1 MKEEE
6 EAGKLPPVPEEELDR
21 KMYHDTK
28 EFLAQYGYHR
38 YEISN
43 YAREDF
49 ESRHNS
55 GYWTGHPYLGF
66 GIGAASYFGN
76 RRWSHTR
83 SLVKYLEILEKTLGA
98 RKEIP
103 EGLYEEEEI
112 LNDKDRMAEF
122 MFLGLRR
129 MRGVSEKEF
138 ERRFGRSME
147 SVYGLTLNRYQKF
160 GMLKR
165 EEGKVFLTDAGIDVS
180 NAVMADF
187 LLD

>member
-1 MKEEE
+1 
-6 EAGKLPPVPEEELDR
+6 
-21 KMYHDTK
+21 
-28 EFLAQYGYHR
+28 
-38 YEISN
+38 
-43 YAREDF
+43 
-49 ESRHNS
+49 
-55 GYWTGHPYLGF
+55 
-66 GIGAASYFGN
+66 
-76 RRWSHTR
+76 
-83 SLVKYLEILEKTLGA
+83 
-98 RKEIP
+98 
-103 EGLYEEEEI
+103 
-112 LNDKDRMAEF
+112 

-165 EEGKVFLTDAGIDVS
+165 EEGKVFLPDAGIDVS